1 MTAADLISEVYI
13 SNIKKGKTP
22 LALQSQYAK

>member
-13 SNIKKGKTP
+13 SNIKGKTP